1 MGIVDAHHH
10 LWDTRRLRYPLLDRI
25 PALNRPFPVG
35 DFEQVAAA
43 TGVDASVCVEV
54 ASAGTDG
61 MAELTWLREQAD
73 RSSRVKAI
81 VAWAPVER
89 AELPEYLERMAGL
102 NDPRIVGVRR
112 SFEFEP
118 PDFPSRPEVVAGVR
132 RLTESGMS
140 FDLVLFHPSLKAA
153 IELVRQCP
161 EVSFILDHL
170 GKPPIRQRRLE
181 PWSAQLAELADLPN
195 VVCKVSGMTTE
206 AEPDAWTVADLAP
219 YFHRAVECFGW
230 DRLLFGSDWPVCDL
244 AGGYEQWLRAADAL
258 LTGVS
263 SADRTKFFVSN
274 AVRIYRLPKPGP
286 VPLTSVHR
294 NTA

>member
-10 LWDTRRLRYPLLDRI
+10 LWDTRRFRYSLLDRI
-25 PALNRPFPVG
+25 PALNRPYPVG
-35 DFEQVAAA
+35 DFDQVA
-43 TGVDASVCVEV
+43 TSVGVDASVCVEA

-61 MAELTWLREQAD
+61 MAELAWLRQQAD
-73 RSSRVKAI
+73 RSSRVRAI
-81 VAWAPVER
+81 VAWAPIEQP
-89 AELPEYLERMAGL
+89 ELPDYLARIIGL
-102 NDPRIVGVRR
+102 NDARIVGVRR
-112 SFEFEP
+112 SFEFEAH
-118 PDFPSRPEVVAGVR
+118 DFPSRPEVVSGVR
-132 RLTESGMS
+132 RLAEVGLS
-140 FDLVLFHPSLKAA
+140 FDLVLFHPSLRAA

-170 GKPPIRQRRLE
+170 GKPPIRERQLQ
-181 PWSAQLAELADLPN
+181 PWSTQIAELAALPN

-206 AEPDAWTVADLAP
+206 AERDAWTVDDLAP

-230 DRLLFGSDWPVCDL
+230 DRLLFGSDWPVCNL
-244 AGGYEQWLRAADAL
+244 AGGYEPWLRSANAL

-286 VPLTSVHR
+286 AASHLRAS
-294 NTA
+294 